1 MNYTIGLGGEKSF
14 ILLEQKTK
22 KNHLSST
29 KSFRR
34 KRFKSRQVHF
44 PDEDK
49 KLSYLDIAKYH
60 CLVLC
65 NCTDY
70 RTHKKSL
77 WLKYI
82 NLFCFIAIIA
92 H

>member
-49 KLSYLDIAKYH
+49 KLSP
-60 CLVLC
+60 
-65 NCTDY
+65 
-70 RTHKKSL
+70 
-77 WLKYI
+77 
-82 NLFCFIAIIA
+82 
-92 H
+92 